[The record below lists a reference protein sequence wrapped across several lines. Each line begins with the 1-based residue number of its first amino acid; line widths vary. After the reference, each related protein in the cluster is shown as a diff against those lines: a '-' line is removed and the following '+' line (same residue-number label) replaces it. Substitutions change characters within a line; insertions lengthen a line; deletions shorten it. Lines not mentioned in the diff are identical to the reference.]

1 MALARPVPDDGGTL
15 AAFAPT
21 CAAQL
26 TEPRSTEPLPTIAQ
40 EILAFQDKLSIAW
53 ALNWLIDHI
62 CGVNPFEEMSKAFSG
77 DFEGFSKAG
86 DAAGHLGHYLA
97 AYGNDL
103 RAAQTAM
110 APFWTGDAADAATR
124 YFATL
129 ADDLAGLEAPL
140 QSAAKELQTVA
151 TTVYFCGQGVQS
163 ALQEL
168 VDLAIAFG
176 IATVAGTATAE
187 TGVGAVLGA
196 AADAYIAWE
205 ARQVWLEALKWHG
218 RAVAAAQGLAGLM
231 GTYLTQIDTVS
242 AKSLPGA
249 YAGVAVPK

>member
-1 MALARPVPDDGGTL
+1 MALDRPIPDDGYGTVTFS
-15 AAFAPT
+15 ARA
-21 CAAQL
+21 AAQL
-26 TEPRSTEPLPTIAQ
+26 TAPQPTEPLPTIAQ

-62 CGVNPFEEMSKAFSG
+62 CGVNPFEEMAKAFSG
-77 DFEGFSKAG
+77 DFEAFSKAG
-86 DAAGHLGHYLA
+86 DAAGHVGHYLA
-97 AYGNDL
+97 AYGADV
-103 RAAQTAM
+103 RAAQRAM
-110 APFWTGDAADAATR
+110 APFWTGDTADAASA
-124 YFATL
+124 YFSGL

-140 QSAAKELQTVA
+140 QQTAKELQTVA

-168 VDLAIAFG
+168 ADLAIAFG
-176 IATVAGTATAE
+176 IATAAGAATAE
-187 TGVGAVLGA
+187 TGIGAVLGA

-249 YAGVAVPK
+249 YAGVEVPR